1 MQLNIT
7 GHHITVS
14 DPLKNYV
21 AVKLNK
27 ISRHYDL
34 VTNVHCILTV
44 EKLRQKAE
52 ATVQDNGVKIYA
64 DNIDQ
69 NMYAAIDG
77 LSDKLERRVR
87 RHKEKLVDHHARDS
101 MKRKY
106 S

>member
-44 EKLRQKAE
+44 EKLRHKAE
-52 ATVQDNGVKIYA
+52 ATVQANGVKI
-64 DNIDQ
+64 
-69 NMYAAIDG
+69 
-77 LSDKLERRVR
+77 
-87 RHKEKLVDHHARDS
+87 
-101 MKRKY
+101 
-106 S
+106 